1 MLSSHFLLGEVFQ
14 KCGFQSYDLKV
25 FRRLSDSMN
34 KDQFK
39 ILIEDF
45 FIVFSTYY
53 FSEMSKEIINEK
65 VDKIRIAPMLK
76 KSLNKI

>member
-1 MLSSHFLLGEVFQ
+1 MI
-14 KCGFQSYDLKV
+14 
-25 FRRLSDSMN
+25 

-45 FIVFSTYY
+45 FILFGTCY

-65 VDKIRIAPMLK
+65 VDKVRIAPMLK
-76 KSLNKI
+76 KSLNKIWRSCILAQSHNMSQ